1 MDLYAPFVSQHV
13 LFIVK
18 WCPVIT
24 VPTLV
29 VGIFYLPLIDNDRSD
44 IPSIFTTF

>member
-1 MDLYAPFVSQHV
+1 LSVPFVSQPD
-13 LFIVK
+13 LFIAK

-24 VPTLV
+24 VPTLAV
-29 VGIFYLPLIDNDRSD
+29 SIFYLPLIDNDRSD